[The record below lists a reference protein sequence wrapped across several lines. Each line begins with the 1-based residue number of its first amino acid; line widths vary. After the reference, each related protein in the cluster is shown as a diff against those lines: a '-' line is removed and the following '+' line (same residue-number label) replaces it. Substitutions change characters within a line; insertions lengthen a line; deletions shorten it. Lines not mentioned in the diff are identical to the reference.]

1 MTHTTGRWL
10 FGYGVALL
18 IFAAVLM
25 VNAETEVWQAVALV
39 VALLG
44 GYGLGTG
51 MAVMMIPGEHDDIDV
66 HYDADWD
73 QPSRDFPTVKPI
85 DRTYNDPMRTP
96 PQRWEYPAQVVC
108 LTCGK
113 PGCTGEPCVNS

>member
-18 IFAAVLM
+18 IFAVVLM
-25 VNAETEVWQAVALV
+25 ANAETEIWQVVALV

-44 GYGLGTG
+44 GFGLGTG
-51 MAVMMIPGEHDDIDV
+51 MAVMMVPGENDEIDV
-66 HYDADWD
+66 HYD
-73 QPSRDFPTVKPI
+73 
-85 DRTYNDPMRTP
+85 DPMRTP
-96 PQRWEYPAQVVC
+96 PTHISYPTWTVC
-108 LTCGK
+108 LSCGK